1 MLLVQTSNLIASVTF
16 AGMGKRLFV
25 SNRNESPRMFE
36 NDFLD
41 FFSRIHFSS
50 VPILFVPISSYFFY
64 RSFVQFD
71 VNLFLVIGLFFGG
84 YAFWTLMEYCI
95 HRFFFHME
103 FTSPLG
109 KKIHYIAHGIHH
121 DYPNDSMRLVM
132 PPAINLTLAVLFYWL
147 FFLVFQ
153 NKGLTAGFFSGFT
166 FGYMVYDLMH
176 FASHFFNF
184 KWGWFQRIK
193 RSHLLHHYREPNS
206 GFGLS
211 TVFWDRVFGTTHP
224 DSARVEVPN
233 SN

>member
-1 MLLVQTSNLIASVTF
+1 
-16 AGMGKRLFV
+16 
-25 SNRNESPRMFE
+25 MFE

-50 VPILFVPISSYFFY
+50 VPILFVPISGYFGYLSLVEFGNP
-64 RSFVQFD
+64 VWK
-71 VNLFLVIGLFFGG
+71 VLLLFLAG

-95 HRFFFHME
+95 HRFFFHKE
-103 FTSPLG
+103 FTTPLG

-153 NKGLTAGFFSGFT
+153 DKGLTAGFFSGFT

-184 KWGWFQRIK
+184 KWKWFQRIK

-224 DSARVEVPN
+224 DSARVEVP
-233 SN
+233 SSH

>member
-1 MLLVQTSNLIASVTF
+1 
-16 AGMGKRLFV
+16 
-25 SNRNESPRMFE
+25 MFE
-36 NDFLD
+36 NKFLD

-50 VPILFVPISSYFFY
+50 VPILFIPITGYFVY
-64 RSFVQFD
+64 RAAFMFE
-71 VNLFLVIGLFFGG
+71 VNWLVIAGLFFAG

-95 HRFFFHME
+95 HRFFFHKE

-121 DYPNDSMRLVM
+121 DYPNDSLRLVM
-132 PPAINLTLAVLFYWL
+132 PPAINLTLAVVFYWG
-147 FFLVFQ
+147 FYAVFQ
-153 NKGLTAGFFSGFT
+153 DKGITAGFFAGFV

-184 KWGWFQRIK
+184 KNGWFQEIK

-211 TVFWDRVFGTTHP
+211 TIFWDRVFGTTHP
-224 DSARVEVPN
+224 PEVMKKAKMN
-233 SN
+233 S

>member
-1 MLLVQTSNLIASVTF
+1 
-16 AGMGKRLFV
+16 MGKRLFV
-25 SNRNESPRMFE
+25 SNRNESPPMFE
-36 NDFLD
+36 NKFLD
-41 FFSRIHFSS
+41 FFSRIHYSS

-64 RSFVQFD
+64 RALVEFELSIG
-71 VNLFLVIGLFFGG
+71 LVIGLAFGG

-95 HRFFFHME
+95 HRFFFHLE
-103 FTSPLG
+103 FTSSLG
-109 KKIHYIAHGIHH
+109 KKIHHIAHGIHH
-121 DYPNDSMRLVM
+121 DFPNDSMRLVM

-147 FFLVFQ
+147 FFLVFRDQ
-153 NKGLTAGFFSGFT
+153 GLTAGFFSGFT

-176 FASHFFNF
+176 YASHFHNF

-224 DSARVEVPN
+224 DSARVEIPK
-233 SN
+233 SK